1 MGYTG
6 DVAEKKAA
14 AVTPGDCDQGRVGR
28 RILAAAD
35 SQTAAESRLFFMP
48 VKYDVE
54 LLQQHA
60 C

>member
-6 DVAEKKAA
+6 DVAEKKKKKAA

-35 SQTAAESRLFFMP
+35 S
-48 VKYDVE
+48 
-54 LLQQHA
+54 
-60 C
+60 